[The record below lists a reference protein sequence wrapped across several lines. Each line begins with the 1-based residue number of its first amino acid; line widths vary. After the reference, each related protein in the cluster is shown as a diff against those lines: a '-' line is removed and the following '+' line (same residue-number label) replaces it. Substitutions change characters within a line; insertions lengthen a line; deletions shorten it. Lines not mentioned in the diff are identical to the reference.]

1 MPWMVEPNQKPFI
14 FYGQPLYK
22 VEGHQKVH
30 PLEPFENLLSE
41 SKIQE
46 GACLAPLWFKLPL
59 GDFQKHQNQKT
70 NQL

>member
-1 MPWMVEPNQKPFI
+1 
-14 FYGQPLYK
+14 LAK
-22 VEGHQKVH
+22 VGLRQEGHQKVH

-46 GACLAPLWFKLPL
+46 GACFAPLWFKLPL